1 VELHFDILFNPV
13 IVIPIFSWFIAQIT
27 KVALDLKKIGKINV
41 RRFVGSG
48 GMPSSHTAFVTSLAT
63 VVGIKCGWSSPE
75 LGIAFSIAA
84 IVMYDATGVRRAAGK
99 QAQVLN
105 TIIEESQKNGKL
117 TNLDVKLK
125 ELIGHT
131 PFEVLVGAVIGISI
145 ALLCM

>member
-1 VELHFDILFNPV
+1 MKLRFDIFFNPV
-13 IVIPIFSWFIAQIT
+13 VLIPIFSWFIAQVT
-27 KVALDLKKIGKINV
+27 KVALDLKKIGRINV

-63 VVGIKCGWSSPE
+63 VVAVQCGCASTE
-75 LGIAFSIAA
+75 FGIAFAIAA

-99 QAQVLN
+99 QAEVLN
-105 TIIEESQKNGKL
+105 TLIEESQRNGRL

-131 PFEVLVGAVIGISI
+131 PMEVLVGAVLGIAI

>member
-1 VELHFDILFNPV
+1 MNSFMDVFGNTVVTVPAFAWV
-13 IVIPIFSWFIAQIT
+13 VTQVT
-27 KVALDLKKIGKINV
+27 KVIYDLEKHRKIDI
-41 RRFVGSG
+41 RRFVGAG

-63 VVGIKCGWSSPE
+63 VIGLHSGWGSVEFGITFA
-75 LGIAFSIAA
+75 LAM

-105 TIIEESQKNGKL
+105 KLIAESQSSGKL

-131 PFEVLVGAVIGISI
+131 PFEVLVGGIIGILFGILFS
-145 ALLCM
+145 

>member
-1 VELHFDILFNPV
+1 VKLNFDIFFNPV
-13 IVIPIFSWFIAQIT
+13 VVIPIFSWLIAQIT
-27 KVALDLKKIGKINV
+27 KVALDLKKLGKINV

-63 VVGIKCGWSSPE
+63 VVGIKCGWASTE
-75 LGIAFSIAA
+75 LGIAFAVAS

-117 TNLDVKLK
+117 TNLDGKLK

>member
-1 VELHFDILFNPV
+1 MELHFDIFLNPV
-13 IVIPIFSWFIAQIT
+13 VVVPIFSWLIAQIT
-27 KVALDLKKIGKINV
+27 KVALDLKKFGKINV

-63 VVGIKCGWSSPE
+63 VVGAKCGWDSPE
-75 LGIAFSIAA
+75 LGIAFAVA
-84 IVMYDATGVRRAAGK
+84 LIVMYDATGVRRAAGK

-105 TIIEESQKNGKL
+105 TIIEESQKNGRL

-145 ALLCM
+145 ALLCI